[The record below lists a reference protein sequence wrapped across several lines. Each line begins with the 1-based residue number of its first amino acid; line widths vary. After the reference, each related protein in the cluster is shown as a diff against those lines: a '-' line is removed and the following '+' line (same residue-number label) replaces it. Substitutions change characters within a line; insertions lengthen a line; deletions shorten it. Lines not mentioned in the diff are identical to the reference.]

1 MARKYPIPVSAG
13 GQLLTQPAFSLENV
27 GDANYSLKI
36 NFRRSED
43 QEIRREGWVKFQ
55 PSAGDPVAQQYI
67 FDGVQQLNRLAE
79 LVAGNGDRVIVGAS
93 ATTIKAFNPNTFTWQ
108 TIGQGYSPVGSRW
121 QTEAIG
127 GYLVLNN
134 AVDLPCYYLVG
145 NAAVTPMYE
154 LRDVGVAS
162 VGRISQLN
170 GFLFCLNIVEIDS
183 NQLNTFMTGYAN
195 YVPGFNVNENNNFA
209 WNGADSTTQYN
220 ITTANAIIT
229 VGASAVQPLPTWW
242 ILLKK
247 VDAGPGSVVTL
258 PVLSDQT
265 VSLVNQGDMA
275 LIWSDGSNY
284 YAKNFPGG
292 VIPQT
297 TPYGRVPLDILNSI
311 PYRVTWSTPGVP
323 SDWAP
328 QYRCYQP
335 ASSKNITLPFAT
347 LALHV
352 GDLVAV
358 VGGGPNGG
366 TLGGQSNYP
375 NGVPITAINGS
386 VITLAEPTD
395 AGLAYPIFVTVLR
408 FKDIGTVVGYY
419 DLQGDGSAI
428 IGAAPLQG
436 RLQIYKDGSIFI
448 GTYIAVSGSPFS
460 FVEKYTGD
468 NVPIY
473 GDAIVSL
480 NGQSHVYPG
489 YGGRFYIW
497 DGITYPTIHEPTDDA
512 RDLLFNNLANEA
524 VVWAFDNQLT
534 KELWFCRPGLVM
546 AFDYLKNTV
555 SEIDTQI
562 DAAVFCTKP
571 GDSDKWVVLGID
583 QPNGGSNVYTYALV
597 QGLIPITTWLRDGQ
611 PAVPQITS
619 GLIQA
624 GNETDEKM
632 LLEYTP
638 LQSSN
643 SPDMQ
648 MTFQIY
654 TTYNPNGVLSAQFV
668 DVNGNP
674 DPVTLPDPAGNNY
687 IPCAFQAI
695 YFQDEIAMTD
705 TRDLDC
711 RISARILR
719 FQDVRAGSV
728 TRTSN

>member
-1 MARKYPIPVSAG
+1 MRKYPIPVSAG
-13 GQLLTQPAFSLENV
+13 GQLLTQPAFSLESV
-27 GDANYSLKI
+27 GDANWSIKI

-55 PSAGDPVAQQYI
+55 PNAGDPAYQQYI
-67 FDGVQQLNRLAE
+67 WDGTQEIVRLAE
-79 LVAGNGDRVIVGAS
+79 LVAGNGTRVLVGAS
-93 ATTIKAFNPNTFTWQ
+93 ATTIKVFSTATFTWNV
-108 TIGQGYSPVGSRW
+108 IGTGYSPVGLRW
-121 QTEAIG
+121 QAEAIG

-170 GFLFCLNIVEIDS
+170 GFLFCLNLVSIDS

-195 YVPGFNVNENNNFA
+195 YAVGPTVPENANFA
-209 WNGADSTTQYN
+209 WTGADSTTQYN
-220 ITTANAIIT
+220 ITTGTSVISVGKAAI
-229 VGASAVQPLPTWW
+229 QPPPTWW
-242 ILLKK
+242 IILKK
-247 VDAGPGSVVTL
+247 VDAASGSVVTL
-258 PVLSDQT
+258 PPLSDQT
-265 VSLVNQGDMA
+265 IKLVNLNDTA
-275 LIWSDGSNY
+275 LVWSDGASY

-292 VIPQT
+292 VIPPAM
-297 TPYGRVPLDILNSI
+297 PYGRVPIDIVNTI
-311 PYRVTWSTPGVP
+311 PYRVTWSTPGTP

-328 QYRCYQP
+328 QYRCYQT
-335 ASSKNITLPFAT
+335 SSSSNITLPFAT

-358 VGGGPNGG
+358 VGGGLNGG

-375 NGVPITAINGS
+375 TGVPITAINGN

-395 AGLAYPIFVTVLR
+395 PSVAYPAFVTVLR

-428 IGAAPLQG
+428 IGAEPLQG
-436 RLQIYKDGSIFI
+436 RLQIYKDGSIFA

-460 FVEKYTGD
+460 FIEKYTGD

-473 GDAIVSL
+473 GDAIASL

-497 DGITYPTIHEPTDDA
+497 DGITYPTIHEPCDNA
-512 RDLLFNNLANEA
+512 RDMFFGGLTNEA
-524 VVWAFDNQLT
+524 AVWVIDNPLT

-546 AFDYLKNTV
+546 AFDYVKNTV
-555 SEIDTQI
+555 GEIDQEI

-571 GDSDKWVVLGID
+571 GDTDKWMVLGID
-583 QPNGGSNVYTYALV
+583 QPAGSNIYTYALI
-597 QGLIPITTWLRDGQ
+597 QGQNPITTWLRDGQ
-611 PAVPQITS
+611 PAVPRLAS
-619 GLIQA
+619 GLIQG
-624 GNETDEKM
+624 GNQTDEKM
-632 LLEYTP
+632 LVEYTP
-638 LQSSN
+638 VQSSA

-648 MTFQIY
+648 ITIQVS
-654 TTYNPNGVLSAQFV
+654 TTYNPSGNLTPQFV
-668 DVNGNP
+668 DSYGNP
-674 DPVTLPDPAGNNY
+674 SPAVLPDPAGNNY
-687 IPCAFQAI
+687 IPTAFQAI
-695 YFQDEIAMTD
+695 YFQDEMAVTD

-719 FQDVRAGSV
+719 FQDVKAGSV